1 MTSGNQPAPRRE
13 LRRSRQRMLG
23 GVCGGVAEYLGVD
36 PVLIR
41 VAAVVVTLFTGGGAA
56 FAYLAAWVLVP
67 SASTVP
73 PGVPGVTTG
82 TTAAAEPPGPV
93 AAPDVRTA
101 WNTVGGDLRTLAGG
115 LRANPTTGEA
125 PGGQAGLGDRLRH
138 PEVQAGARRAAG
150 NLADAL
156 NVSADELGRRIRRT
170 G

>member
-1 MTSGNQPAPRRE
+1 
-13 LRRSRQRMLG
+13 MLG

-41 VAAVVVTLFTGGGAA
+41 VAAVVVTLFTGGGAVL
-56 FAYLAAWVLVP
+56 AYLAAWVLVP
-67 SASTVP
+67 SASAVP
-73 PGVPGVTTG
+73 PSVTTG
-82 TTAAAEPPGPV
+82 MTAAAEPPGPV

-115 LRANPTTGEA
+115 LRANPTPGEA
-125 PGGQAGLGDRLRH
+125 PGGQAGAGLGDRLRH